1 MDQFVNDA
9 TYGLF
14 MRTADPLLDPLPLRY
29 PHNLTRSLPEGI
41 TPKELGIINL
51 TAQFMA
57 VFGIFFQ
64 RALIKTVITDPRF
77 DFMIKAPDD
86 CKNSVYY
93 GLLAGYMPTDD
104 SKFSFYCRLFRGY
117 LAVSKPCQDLT
128 KNAGASPE
136 TVLEGFFHLLALLE
150 DEEKIGMVDLHVFEF
165 LAKTL
170 GYWTLPPGHLS
181 DMLHSPMIE
190 LLRTPIHGMP
200 MPDDWH
206 DKIRVMETEIHDVES
221 RRTWRNSVSYHACY
235 QQMQILSQ
243 EDHAFCEHPKDLQQ
257 NNSNDQGP
265 SAHSL
270 PSPWSGLPLP
280 EFTSLIPEGITRQEL
295 GIIKLT
301 AQFDGVYGIYFREE
315 IEKLL
320 IEDPRFAFLKPTDN
334 SKYYSFF
341 SNLSLGY
348 DMVLIPSRK
357 KGEALLPNRKMSG
370 SPSLETV
377 LEGFWNLFEMVEEG
391 VDMGIVDLH
400 AFEFFANTEDQEL
413 NLPHQYLLM
422 IMYPLVPP
430 FAHLQARMPR
440 GYYPLAPPRDL
451 PNPKRLK
458 LDKDSSRPGLV
469 EQSSL
474 SEGGG
479 GEKEGET
486 SLQGGN
492 AF

>member
-1 MDQFVNDA
+1 MDQFVIDA
-9 TYGLF
+9 ACGLY
-14 MRTADPLLDPLPLRY
+14 MRTANPFFDPRPLRY

-41 TPKELGIINL
+41 TRMELGIINL

-64 RALIKTVITDPRF
+64 RALIKTVISDPRF
-77 DFMIKAPDD
+77 DFMIKPPDD
-86 CKNSVYY
+86 SVYY

-104 SKFSFYCRLFRGY
+104 SKFSFYCRLLRGY

-136 TVLEGFFHLLALLE
+136 TVLQGFFHLLALLE

-170 GYWTLPPGHLS
+170 GYWLQLPPWHLS
-181 DMLHSPMIE
+181 DMLHFRKIE
-190 LLRTPIHGMP
+190 FLMTPVDDR
-200 MPDDWH
+200 PDNFH
-206 DKIRVMETEIHDVES
+206 DKIRLMEIEIHDVES
-221 RRTWRNSVSYHACY
+221 RRSWRNRVSYHACY

-270 PSPWSGLPLP
+270 PYPWSGLPLP
-280 EFTSLIPEGITRQEL
+280 EFTSFIPEGIMRQEL

-301 AQFDGVYGIYFREE
+301 AQFDAVYGLYFREE
-315 IEKLL
+315 IEKMV
-320 IEDPRFAFLKPTDN
+320 IGDPRFAFLNPTDK

-341 SNLSLGY
+341 SNLSVGY

-357 KGEALLPNRKMSG
+357 KGEALIPNRKVSG

-377 LEGFWNLFEMVEEG
+377 FEGFWNLFGMVVEG

-451 PNPKRLK
+451 PNQKRLV
-458 LDKDSSRPGLV
+458 LDKYSSRPGLV